1 MTDEPELGESKY
13 DLRELERNTFGKMY
27 QAMLES
33 QMQVLSKDA
42 RSEDVKEFAAIIQTI
57 SQYLRHYATNEDMK
71 DMAGK
76 AEGRAE
82 RTLKRMSKN
91 HDPQVHKLIDARD
104 KVEEVRMDIGLKLPQ
119 ETEVAEEDVM
129 VEKY

>member
-57 SQYLRHYATNEDMK
+57 SQYLRHYATSEDMK
-71 DMAGK
+71 NMASE
-76 AEGRAE
+76 AEETAQRN
-82 RTLKRMSKN
+82 LKRISKGD
-91 HDPQVHKLIDARD
+91 DPVVSMLIDARD
-104 KVEEVRMDIGLKLPQ
+104 LVEEVRMDIGLKLPQ

>member
-57 SQYLRHYATNEDMK
+57 SQYLRHYATDDDMR
-71 DMAGK
+71 DMAGQ

-91 HDPQVHKLIDARD
+91 HDPQVDKLIDARD